1 MSTALPWSRPIRLSE
16 VQRGPVKLQIEPEE
30 AVRKAIARELD
41 LESLDALSAEIR
53 AQPWLDGLEIN
64 GRFKATVT
72 QLCSI
77 TAEPLQ
83 QQIGASFTVRAV
95 PEGSN
100 AAPAES
106 AAEID
111 LDPEADDPPDVLET
125 DEADLGAYLVEHLA
139 LEIDPFPRKPGA
151 EFAAPA
157 AEVELSP
164 FAALKALK
172 TDKPAG

>member
-1 MSTALPWSRPIRLSE
+1 MTTVLPWSRPIRLSE
-16 VQRGPVKLQIEPEE
+16 VQRGAVKIQIEPDA

-41 LESLDALSAEIR
+41 LEALDSLTAELR
-53 AQPWLDGLEIN
+53 AEPWLDGVEIH

-83 QQIGASFTVRAV
+83 QQIGASFSVRAV
-95 PEGSN
+95 PQGSN

-151 EFAAPA
+151 EFAPPG
-157 AEVELSP
+157 EETELSP
-164 FAALKALK
+164 FAALKGLK
-172 TDKPAG
+172 TDKPSD